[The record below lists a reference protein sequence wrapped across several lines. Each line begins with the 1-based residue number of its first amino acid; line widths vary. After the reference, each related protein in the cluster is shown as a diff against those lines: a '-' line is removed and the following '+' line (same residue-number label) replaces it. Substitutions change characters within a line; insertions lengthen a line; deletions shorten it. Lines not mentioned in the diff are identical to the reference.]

1 MRRIFLSLT
10 LIIVA
15 GGTIAFGATKAFFS
29 DVETSTA
36 NVFTAGAIDLKI
48 DNESYYNGLF
58 NEGTSWSKKD
68 LTTSE
73 KFFDFG
79 DLKPSDYGEDTI
91 SIHIDNND
99 SYMCA
104 DVTLTSNKENNQTE
118 PETLVDTTAGENEG
132 ELANLVNF
140 IWWAD
145 DGDNVLEDDENV
157 ISGPD
162 AIGKLP
168 LNETYPITLADSETN
183 IWNENTTGGPV
194 AGGQTYYIG
203 KAWCFGEMG
212 TKPLIQDNSSEN
224 RAPNLDNNDDDKV
237 GTPEDG
243 GVTCDGSLLGN
254 ESQTDS
260 LTADIAFSAVQ
271 ARHNKDFMCEKPELV
286 FEECTLP
293 VQKFATAVVSSSQ
306 GVRKNGTP
314 VDPTRSITNYVL
326 GAPQSIGAPF
336 DNPVVPNSFF
346 SLGFNSDV
354 NATEGGSIVVEF
366 GNGYIVDGIGNDLR
380 AWEITGGT
388 SYPVEKIKIEVSQDG
403 GTWFLVSSSLD
414 RDAEADLASSGLTW
428 AKYVK
433 ITDVSPRAPFE
444 ATADAY
450 DLDAVSALNCGVLP
464 NLQNL
469 PN

>member
-1 MRRIFLSLT
+1 MRRIFLSLA

-58 NEGTSWSKKD
+58 NEGTSWSEKD
-68 LTTSE
+68 LDKGD

-118 PETLVDTTAGENEG
+118 PETLVDTTIGEEEG

-183 IWNENTTGGPV
+183 IWNEK
-194 AGGQTYYIG
+194 YY
-203 KAWCFGEMG
+203 WW
-212 TKPLIQDNSSEN
+212 
-224 RAPNLDNNDDDKV
+224 
-237 GTPEDG
+237 
-243 GVTCDGSLLGN
+243 
-254 ESQTDS
+254 
-260 LTADIAFSAVQ
+260 
-271 ARHNKDFMCEKPELV
+271 
-286 FEECTLP
+286 
-293 VQKFATAVVSSSQ
+293 SSS
-306 GVRKNGTP
+306 
-314 VDPTRSITNYVL
+314 
-326 GAPQSIGAPF
+326 
-336 DNPVVPNSFF
+336 
-346 SLGFNSDV
+346 
-354 NATEGGSIVVEF
+354 
-366 GNGYIVDGIGNDLR
+366 
-380 AWEITGGT
+380 W
-388 SYPVEKIKIEVSQDG
+388 
-403 GTWFLVSSSLD
+403 W
-414 RDAEADLASSGLTW
+414 
-428 AKYVK
+428 
-433 ITDVSPRAPFE
+433 
-444 ATADAY
+444 
-450 DLDAVSALNCGVLP
+450 
-464 NLQNL
+464 QNL
-469 PN
+469 LHR

>member
-1 MRRIFLSLT
+1 MRRIFLSLA

-58 NEGTSWSKKD
+58 NEGTSWSEKD
-68 LTTSE
+68 LDKGD

-118 PETLVDTTAGENEG
+118 PETLVDTTIGEEEG

-194 AGGQTYYIG
+194 AGGKTYYIG
-203 KAWCFGEMG
+203 KAWCFGTMG
-212 TKPLIQDNSSEN
+212 TKPLTQDDSSEN
-224 RAPNLDNNDDDKV
+224 RAPNLDNNADEEA

-271 ARHNKDFMCEKPELV
+271 ARHNKDFKCEKPELV

-293 VQKFATAVVSSSQ
+293 TQKFATAVVSSSQ
-306 GVRKNGTP
+306 GVRKDGTP
-314 VDPTRSITNYVL
+314 VIAGRTNPTFAL
-326 GAPQSIGAPF
+326 GAPQSIGTPF
-336 DNPVVPNSFF
+336 DSPVVPNSFF
-346 SLGFNSDV
+346 SLGFNSNV
-354 NATEGGSIVVEF
+354 NATSGGSIVVEF
-366 GNGYIVDGIGNDLR
+366 GSGYIVDGPGNDIR
-380 AWEITGGT
+380 AWEVTGGS
-388 SYPVEKIKIEVSQDG
+388 SYPTEKIKIEVSQDG
-403 GTWFLVSSSLD
+403 SEWVLVTSSAD

-428 AKYVK
+428 AKYVR
-433 ITDVSPRAPFE
+433 ITDVSSRALFE
-444 ATADAY
+444 DTADGY
-450 DLDAVSALNCGVLP
+450 DLDAVSALNCGVLA
-464 NLQNL
+464 N
-469 PN
+469 